1 MSRIKLILVAV
12 ITALT
17 MGVGRVNAQENPVTF
32 GVKAG
37 VNLSTFGGD
46 MKNTKS
52 AFKYQFGITA
62 DIELAQKFY
71 LLTGLDL
78 QTKGVKYEPKSEP
91 DIKYNP
97 MYLQIPVHLG
107 YKIELLPGTK
117 LVINAGPYIAYG
129 IGGKA
134 KGGGSSEKIF
144 GNDKFNRLDF
154 GVGGGI
160 GLEFGKFCVN
170 GGYDLGLRNISDMKN
185 TNIKNRNIYMTL
197 GYKF

>member
-1 MSRIKLILVAV
+1 MRLTMVAV
-12 ITALT
+12 ITVLT
-17 MGVGRVNAQENPVTF
+17 IGATQVKAQEKPVTF

-52 AFKYQFGITA
+52 TFKYQVGITA
-62 DIELAQKFY
+62 DIALTNNLY
-71 LLTGLDL
+71 VLTGLDF
-78 QTKGVKYEPKSEP
+78 QTKGSKYSPKSAP
-91 DIKYNP
+91 NIKYNP
-97 MYLQIPVHLG
+97 MYLSIPAHLG
-107 YKIELLPGTK
+107 YKFELLPGTK

-134 KGGGSSEKIF
+134 KGDGNSEKIF
-144 GNDKFNRLDF
+144 GDNRFKRLDY

-160 GLEFGKFCVN
+160 GFEFGKFCVN
-170 GGYDLGLRNISDMKN
+170 GGYDLGLANVSDVKGN
-185 TNIKNRNIYMTL
+185 KIKNRNAYLTL

>member
-1 MSRIKLILVAV
+1 MVAV
-12 ITALT
+12 ITVLT
-17 MGVGRVNAQENPVTF
+17 IGATQVKAQEKPVTF

-52 AFKYQFGITA
+52 TFKYQVGITA
-62 DIELAQKFY
+62 DIALTNNLY
-71 LLTGLDL
+71 VLTGLDF
-78 QTKGVKYEPKSEP
+78 QTKGSKYSPKSAP
-91 DIKYNP
+91 NIKYNP
-97 MYLQIPVHLG
+97 MYLSIPAHLG
-107 YKIELLPGTK
+107 YKFELLPGTK

-134 KGGGSSEKIF
+134 KGDGNSEKIF
-144 GNDKFNRLDF
+144 GDNRFKRLDY

-160 GLEFGKFCVN
+160 GFEFGKFCVN
-170 GGYDLGLRNISDMKN
+170 GGYDLGLANVSDVKGN
-185 TNIKNRNIYMTL
+185 KIKNRNAYLTL

>member
-1 MSRIKLILVAV
+1 MNKMRLTMVAV
-12 ITALT
+12 ITVLT
-17 MGVGRVNAQENPVTF
+17 IGATQVKAQEKPVTF

-52 AFKYQFGITA
+52 TFKYQVGITA
-62 DIELAQKFY
+62 DIALTNNLY
-71 LLTGLDL
+71 VLTGLDF
-78 QTKGVKYEPKSEP
+78 QTKGSKYSPKSAP
-91 DIKYNP
+91 NIKYNP
-97 MYLQIPVHLG
+97 MYLSIPAHLG
-107 YKIELLPGTK
+107 YKFELLPGTK

-134 KGGGSSEKIF
+134 KGDGNSEKIF
-144 GNDKFNRLDF
+144 GDNRFKRLDY

-160 GLEFGKFCVN
+160 GFEFGKFCVN
-170 GGYDLGLRNISDMKN
+170 GGYDLGLANVSDVKGN
-185 TNIKNRNIYMTL
+185 KIKNRNAYLTL